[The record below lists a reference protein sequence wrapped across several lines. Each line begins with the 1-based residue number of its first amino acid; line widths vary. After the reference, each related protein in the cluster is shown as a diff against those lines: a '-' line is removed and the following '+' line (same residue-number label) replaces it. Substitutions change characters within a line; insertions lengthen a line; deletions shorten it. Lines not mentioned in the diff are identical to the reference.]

1 MPVKVF
7 SCFIQGIDGHLLEVE
22 ADILS
27 GLSAFTIVGLGDQ
40 SVQESKERIRSAIRS
55 TSAKYP
61 TQKKIINLAPASLKK
76 QGPSFDLP
84 IALSLLAASGQVDA
98 ELLKNSLIVGE
109 LALNGALRPVSNALS
124 IAIFAQENNWQKLI
138 LPAENFHEAA
148 LVDGLEI
155 IPAENLQQLLEIL
168 AGRQSPV
175 WPAKPKSTLSKN
187 PRLPKPT
194 YNSIQ
199 GQREAKRA
207 LQIAAAGS
215 HHLLMFGSPG
225 VGKTLLAKAMP
236 ELLPNLEKPELFQT
250 IRIHSAAGHSTDH
263 LLAGHRPFRN
273 IHQNSTLVS
282 LTGGGNP
289 IKPGEISLAHGGVLF
304 MDELPEFPRQLIE
317 CLRQPLEDGRIHV
330 ARSGHQATFPANFT
344 LVAAMNPC
352 PCGYYGDPKKTC
364 LCSSLQIKN
373 YQQKLSGPIL
383 DRIDLVVKLPR
394 EKINLNL
401 SLPQESLEAVKL
413 SIQIA
418 KERQSKRFRNTHLKS
433 NSQLT
438 SLDLHRFLNINEKA
452 QEYLKIIT
460 DRTLL
465 SARAQT
471 QLLRTALTIADLKNQ
486 DHLTNLELAEA
497 FQFKSS
503 EL

>member
-84 IALSLLAASGQVDA
+84 IAISLLAASGQVDT
-98 ELLKNSLIVGE
+98 EPLKNTLIVGE

-168 AGRQSPV
+168 TGRQSPI
-175 WPAKPKSTLSKN
+175 WPTKPKSTLPQK
-187 PRLPKPT
+187 RLPKPT

-199 GQREAKRA
+199 GQNEAKRA

-225 VGKTLLAKAMP
+225 VGKTLLAKALP

-250 IRIHSAAGHSTDH
+250 IRIHSAAGHPTDH

-273 IHQNSTLVS
+273 IHQNSTLIS

-330 ARSGHQATFPANFT
+330 ARSGHQATFPANFA

-352 PCGYYGDPKKTC
+352 PCGYYGDPQKTC